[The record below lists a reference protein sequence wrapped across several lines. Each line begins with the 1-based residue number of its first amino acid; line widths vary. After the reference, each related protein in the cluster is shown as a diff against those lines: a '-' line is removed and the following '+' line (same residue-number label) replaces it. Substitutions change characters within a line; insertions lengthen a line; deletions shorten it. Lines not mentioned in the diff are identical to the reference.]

1 MRQSFSRMVLP
12 LMLGAS
18 PIVAQEFDLDL
29 VFDEE
34 TLFEDVADES
44 APGGPDIRATLSFGA
59 SRLAGVTTDNVSLR
73 FEVSDRYD
81 LDRLGFLEWSG
92 NFTLDD
98 LGGMTGTSIGLDRI
112 QLQNSAGNLSWKIGK
127 FPIGWGEIEGVP
139 VLDVL
144 NAGISLATIG
154 TATAELPG
162 QWFASVDYFGGN
174 NTISVFMGLD
184 PVVAH
189 AAPAVPGGIE
199 KEFGLRAVL
208 PLERGQLSL
217 YAAQLVPQAGV
228 VDLVSATSNA
238 RPYTLVGVSAYRAFG
253 AVLAEF
259 DLAAKIGLDRA
270 SATGLAPRNRIDA
283 ALGMEYAV
291 SGTAQITASLAIQ
304 HWLEQDDAYFDMGPA
319 GPVAANQTNASYLL
333 TVTNTVMSGDLDL
346 SLFLG
351 GALDGN
357 AQFAVLNAEFNVSDS
372 LSLNASF
379 SQIWASPA
387 SLLAPLDRSQSLAF
401 EAKYFF

>member
-1 MRQSFSRMVLP
+1 MQRSFSL
-12 LMLGAS
+12 LSLSILLATS
-18 PIVAQEFDLDL
+18 PGVAQEFDLDL

-34 TLFEDVADES
+34 ALFDEVADES
-44 APGGPDIRATLSFGA
+44 SPGGPDIQATLSFGA
-59 SRLAGVTTDNVSLR
+59 SRLSGVTTDNISLR
-73 FEVSDRYD
+73 FDASDRYD
-81 LDRLGFLEWSG
+81 LGRLGFLDWSG
-92 NFTLDD
+92 NITLDD
-98 LGGMTGTSIGLDRI
+98 LGGATGTSIGLDKI
-112 QLQNSAGNLSWKIGK
+112 QLQNSAGNLSWKIGR
-127 FPIGWGEIEGVP
+127 FPIGWGEVEGMP
-139 VLDVL
+139 ILDVL

-162 QWFASVDYFGGN
+162 QWFASVDYFAGN
-174 NTISVFMGLD
+174 STFSAFIGLD
-184 PVVAH
+184 PEVAH
-189 AAPAVPGGIE
+189 NAPPAPAGKE

-208 PLERGQLSL
+208 PLEQGQLSL
-217 YAAQLVPQAGV
+217 YAARLVPQAGV
-228 VDLVSATSNA
+228 VDLVSDTSSA

-270 SATGLAPRNRIDA
+270 SATSLEPRNRMDA
-283 ALGMEYAV
+283 ALGIEYAI
-291 SGTAQITASLAIQ
+291 SGTAQITASLAVQ

-319 GPVAANQTNASYLL
+319 GSVAANQTNASYLL
-333 TVTNTVMSGDLDL
+333 AATNTVMSGDLVL

-357 AQFAVLNAEFNVSDS
+357 AQFAALNAEFNVSDS

-387 SLLAPLDRSQSLAF
+387 SLLAPLDGSQSLAF